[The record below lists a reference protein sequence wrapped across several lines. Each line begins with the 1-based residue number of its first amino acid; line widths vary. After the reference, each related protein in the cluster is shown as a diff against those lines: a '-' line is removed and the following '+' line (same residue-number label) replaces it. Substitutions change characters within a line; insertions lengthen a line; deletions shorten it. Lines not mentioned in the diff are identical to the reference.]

1 MKNNLVTGCFQ
12 SAVENFGSF
21 SSFKVC
27 GFFQFTL
34 AILVP
39 FIFLA
44 YWNIGTAIRMKRHR
58 QGLRALQHQTSELRT
73 LRQATAEQRFDDVVN
88 VNGDVNRNVKN
99 DDAKNGAS
107 DQGDVTV
114 TKSTV
119 QFHRNSSRKN
129 VAENAAKGI
138 DKDELNDALNDV
150 FRDAL
155 IAVVPEKEANDTK
168 EKNHP
173 NSENQKYQKDPPR
186 RKYLKDVQRRREKIL
201 KSDETS
207 DTQLCD
213 DDDDAKDVEED
224 EGEIV
229 DNGESNCSVYVPETE
244 GPQQEVRVQVNDGEK
259 FGSKSSLVD
268 SNQIHLQIFI
278 ESGRQSCGGE
288 MTAADDEVNC
298 LLLLH
303 QTEDEIS
310 SKKSSGSD
318 HQKFVDIQ
326 SDRKNFFEM
335 ESLNSFYRN
344 DQYILIRKYSEK
356 NNFSIE
362 YKKDKIIRSKS
373 YIFSTKVGQKDEKSE
388 KFEQNWTKLDGKI
401 CQSQKPKIASSS
413 NNGNAIWRKSD
424 DKFDLIEKGA
434 GEGRDDV
441 TKRTSS
447 KVDDNSAI
455 IDDAE
460 MAKANKSDRPV
471 VVDRHDAI
479 EIAPDVGANEVET
492 VEGGGVSVSHN
503 SNVPNSANEMKQ
515 SR

>member
-1 MKNNLVTGCFQ
+1 
-12 SAVENFGSF
+12 
-21 SSFKVC
+21 
-27 GFFQFTL
+27 
-34 AILVP
+34 
-39 FIFLA
+39 
-44 YWNIGTAIRMKRHR
+44 
-58 QGLRALQHQTSELRT
+58 
-73 LRQATAEQRFDDVVN
+73 
-88 VNGDVNRNVKN
+88 
-99 DDAKNGAS
+99 
-107 DQGDVTV
+107 
-114 TKSTV
+114 
-119 QFHRNSSRKN
+119 
-129 VAENAAKGI
+129 
-138 DKDELNDALNDV
+138 
-150 FRDAL
+150 
-155 IAVVPEKEANDTK
+155 
-168 EKNHP
+168 
-173 NSENQKYQKDPPR
+173 
-186 RKYLKDVQRRREKIL
+186 
-201 KSDETS
+201 
-207 DTQLCD
+207 
-213 DDDDAKDVEED
+213 
-224 EGEIV
+224 
-229 DNGESNCSVYVPETE
+229 
-244 GPQQEVRVQVNDGEK
+244 
-259 FGSKSSLVD
+259 
-268 SNQIHLQIFI
+268 
-278 ESGRQSCGGE
+278 
-288 MTAADDEVNC
+288 MTAADGEVNC

-373 YIFSTKVGQKDEKSE
+373 DIFSTKVGQKDEKSE

-447 KVDDNSAI
+447 KVDDNSAT